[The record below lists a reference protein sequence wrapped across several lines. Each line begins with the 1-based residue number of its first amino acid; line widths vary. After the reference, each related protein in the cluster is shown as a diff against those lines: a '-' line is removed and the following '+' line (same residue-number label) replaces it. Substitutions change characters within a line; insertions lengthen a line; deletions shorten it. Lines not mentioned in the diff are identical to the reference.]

1 MKPDEEKVARTLVR
15 LRALDGRFRA
25 LGVADEKRLSSLR
38 VHLAD
43 MAEAAEEILA
53 AIESLLAAGDTER
66 ATDAIA
72 SLSVETMHMTSHI
85 RCVKKDLSWLADF
98 LDRS

>member
-1 MKPDEEKVARTLVR
+1 MKLDEEKVARTLAR
-15 LRALDGRFRA
+15 LRALDERLRL

-43 MAEAAEEILA
+43 MAEAGEEIFA

-66 ATDAIA
+66 AAEAIA
-72 SLSVETMHMTSHI
+72 SLEVEIMHITGHI

-98 LDRS
+98 FDRN